1 MDNNYKFAQMTNK
14 EELLQQITNLEKE
27 LSRKIGNDIV
37 LIAYT
42 PQKGH

>member
-1 MDNNYKFAQMTNK
+1 MENNYKFAQMTNK

-27 LSRKIGNDIV
+27 LTKKIGNDIV

-42 PQKGH
+42 PQKDH